1 MKKLLFYLPLSLLLL
16 SLLCI
21 GTLGC
26 TAPKEPDPPQPS
38 DSETETEAKPEE
50 PAFFDLF
57 SDGAYRCAIVIP
69 KDASSVEFRMANQL
83 LAFLIS
89 NTKVRTSLVAEDQ
102 LDGTFEHLILIGET
116 DFEESKALYQGLSAR
131 SAAVEVKNGKL
142 CIGFQSIESGTRVV
156 ENLIDA
162 LQTTEKNEV
171 SLSLPY
177 QDAYTALP
185 NADELPA
192 YLNATTIDC
201 GDDSK
206 MAHAVSDKESFL
218 SYCQSVEALGFK
230 KTNVREQ
237 AGNLFYTFEG
247 ENDYVYAYFTAY
259 NNEVRVLTGPT
270 DSLAPIDLSCNAAET
285 HTPYIASI
293 PQPNNGLGYIFRLP
307 DGRFIIYDGGY
318 DGGDLVYTT
327 LQRLVPEG
335 EITVAAWIL
344 THPHLDHYGA
354 FSEYFKLHG
363 NDKSIKI
370 EAVMLNL
377 AYTDY
382 YDIKTSERT
391 EDCTSDVEAI
401 RKALKGSLSSS
412 TKVYKLHT
420 GQVLKFGSVEAEVLY
435 TPEDLI
441 PQPLANVNN
450 SSLVMRLKFGA
461 DSVMLLADT
470 AYESGPILNKLW
482 GSYLKTNILQVAHH
496 GQWAS
501 VEEIYHSIQAETLLI
516 PAVTW
521 RLKEY
526 LLIKEGVSTMK
537 AYLKYA
543 VDLYVSG
550 DEMQIIELPYVIQN
564 NKNAALKAVNPDLV
578 N

>member
-1 MKKLLFYLPLSLLLL
+1 MKKLLFYLPLSLLFL
-16 SLLCI
+16 SLLCVGMI
-21 GTLGC
+21 GC
-26 TAPKEPDPPQPS
+26 TASKEPDPPQPS
-38 DSETETEAKPEE
+38 DSETEATPEA
-50 PAFFDLF
+50 PASFDVF
-57 SDGAYRCAIVIP
+57 TNGAYRCAIVIP

-83 LAFLIS
+83 LAFFIS
-89 NTKVRTSLVAEDQ
+89 STKAKTSLVSEDK
-102 LDGTFEHLILIGET
+102 LDGTFDHLILIGET
-116 DFEESKALYQGLSAR
+116 DFEESKALYQGLGAR
-131 SAAVEVKNGKL
+131 SAAVDFKNGKL

-156 ENLIDA
+156 ENLTRA
-162 LQTTEKNEV
+162 FQTVDKKEIT
-171 SLSLPY
+171 LALPY
-177 QDAYTALP
+177 RDAYTALP
-185 NADELPA
+185 NANELPA
-192 YLNATTIDC
+192 YLNATSIDC
-201 GDDSK
+201 GDSK
-206 MAHAVSDKESFL
+206 MAHAISDKESFL

-247 ENDYVYAYFTAY
+247 ENEYVYAYFSAY
-259 NNEVRVLTGPT
+259 NNEVRVLTGDLETLVP
-270 DSLAPIDLSCNAAET
+270 LDLSADIAET

-293 PQPNNGLGYIFRLP
+293 PQPDNGLGYIFRLP

-318 DGGDLVYTT
+318 DGDDLVYTT
-327 LQRLVPEG
+327 LRRLVPEG

-344 THPHLDHYGA
+344 THPHIDHYGA
-354 FSEYFKLHG
+354 FSDYMKRHS

-377 AYTDY
+377 ANTNY
-382 YDIKTSERT
+382 YNIKTSERT
-391 EDCTSDVEAI
+391 ENCTSDVEAI
-401 RKALKGSLSSS
+401 RKTINNLSSN

-420 GQVLKFGSVEAEVLY
+420 GQTLKFGSVEAEVLY
-435 TPEDLI
+435 TPEDLL

-450 SSLVMRLKFGA
+450 SSLVMRLKFGN
-461 DSVMLLADT
+461 DSIMLLADT

-482 GSYLKTNILQVAHH
+482 GSYLQSNILQVAHH

-501 VEEIYHSIQAETLLI
+501 VEEIYHSIKAETLLI

-564 NKNAALKAVNPDLV
+564 NKNAALQAVNPELV

>member
-1 MKKLLFYLPLSLLLL
+1 MKKLLFYLPLSLLFL
-16 SLLCI
+16 SLLCVGMI
-21 GTLGC
+21 GC
-26 TAPKEPDPPQPS
+26 TASKTPDPLQTS
-38 DSETETEAKPEE
+38 DSETEATPEA
-50 PAFFDLF
+50 PAAFDVF
-57 SDGAYRCAIVIP
+57 TDGTYRCAIVIP

-83 LAFLIS
+83 LAFFIS
-89 NTKVRTSLVAEDQ
+89 NTKVKTSLVSEDQ
-102 LDGTFEHLILIGET
+102 LDGTFNHLILIGET

-162 LQTTEKNEV
+162 FQTADKNEIT
-171 SLSLPY
+171 LALPY
-177 QDAYTALP
+177 RDAYTALP
-185 NADELPA
+185 NANELPA
-192 YLNATTIDC
+192 YLNATSIDC
-201 GDDSK
+201 GDSK
-206 MAHAVSDKESFL
+206 MAHAISDKESFL

-247 ENDYVYAYFTAY
+247 ENEYVYAYFSAY
-259 NNEVRVLTGPT
+259 NNEVRVLTGDLETLVP
-270 DSLAPIDLSCNAAET
+270 LDLSADIAET

-293 PQPNNGLGYIFRLP
+293 PQPDNGLGYIFRLP

-327 LQRLVPEG
+327 LHRLVPEG

-344 THPHLDHYGA
+344 THPHIDHYGA
-354 FSEYFKLHG
+354 FSDYMKRHG

-377 AYTDY
+377 ANTNY
-382 YDIKTSERT
+382 YNIKTSERT
-391 EDCTSDVEAI
+391 ENCTSDVEAI
-401 RKALKGSLSSS
+401 RKTVNNLSSS

-420 GQVLKFGSVEAEVLY
+420 GQTLKFGSVEAEVLY
-435 TPEDLI
+435 TPEDLL

-461 DSVMLLADT
+461 DSIMLLADT

-482 GSYLKTNILQVAHH
+482 GSYLQSNILQVAHH

-501 VEEIYHSIQAETLLI
+501 VEEIYHSIKAETLLI

-550 DEMQIIELPYVIQN
+550 DEMQIIELPYVIKN
-564 NKNAALKAVNPDLV
+564 NKNAVLEAVNPDLV